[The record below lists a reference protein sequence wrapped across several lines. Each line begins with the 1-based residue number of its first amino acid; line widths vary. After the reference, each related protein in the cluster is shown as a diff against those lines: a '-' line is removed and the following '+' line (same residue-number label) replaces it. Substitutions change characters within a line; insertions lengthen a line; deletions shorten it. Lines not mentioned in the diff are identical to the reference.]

1 MCDLKKNS
9 TLETVK
15 VYKVCYKH
23 KDKYYAYFSGMRI
36 KVGKVA
42 GLPFKRNINGRFF
55 REYADDKRHYGY
67 KLYNELAVGRT
78 TGFKSK
84 RIATNLQFGD
94 GGPSCNA
101 VLLEMVITG
110 DIVRGTGGHIIGYW
124 EDLNKAIVYAG
135 REIVSF
141 KEVCF
146 EPDMSVVK
154 MLFKERERRRLE
166 RHEAAVKR
174 RAEWNRRREERDKRY
189 FEERRKRHVEIISV

>member
-1 MCDLKKNS
+1 
-9 TLETVK
+9 
-15 VYKVCYKH
+15 
-23 KDKYYAYFSGMRI
+23 MRI

-42 GLPFKRNINGRFF
+42 GLPFKSNINGRFF
-55 REYADDKRHYGY
+55 REYTDDKKHYGH

-110 DIVRGTGGHIIGYW
+110 DIVRGTGGHIMGYW
-124 EDLNKAIVYAG
+124 DDLNKAIVYAG
-135 REIVSF
+135 REIVSL

-146 EPDMSVVK
+146 EPDMEVVR
-154 MLFKERERRRLE
+154 MIYEEREARRRE
-166 RHEAAVKR
+166 RNAAYLKR
-174 RAEWNRRREERDKRY
+174 RAEWYEKREKLRKKREEREDRY
-189 FEERRKRHVEIISV
+189 VEERRKREAEAIPV